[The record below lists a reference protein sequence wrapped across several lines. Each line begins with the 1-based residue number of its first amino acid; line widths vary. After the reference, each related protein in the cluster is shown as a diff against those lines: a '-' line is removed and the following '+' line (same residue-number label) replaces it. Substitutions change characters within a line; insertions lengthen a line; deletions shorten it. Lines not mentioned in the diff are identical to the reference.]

1 MENSGELSL
10 MGGVVE
16 YTTPAE
22 VLAEGASDAPEVVT
36 TTTTIVTATIL
47 LAC

>member
-22 VLAEGASDAPEVVT
+22 VLAEDASDAPEFTPTIAVT
-36 TTTTIVTATIL
+36 FLV
-47 LAC
+47 AC